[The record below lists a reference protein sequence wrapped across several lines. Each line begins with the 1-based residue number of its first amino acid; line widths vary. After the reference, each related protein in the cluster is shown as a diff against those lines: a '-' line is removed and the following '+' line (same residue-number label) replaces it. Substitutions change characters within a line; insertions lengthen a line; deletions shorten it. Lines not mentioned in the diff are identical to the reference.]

1 MSATLNEEEFN
12 ASEVGRQGRLELIIS
27 TEMRF
32 RLSFANMREHI
43 QINLTCMFG
52 NDRESR
58 KITNSSTCL
67 TAAMDLHFTIRNS
80 AATFPL

>member
-12 ASEVGRQGRLELIIS
+12 ASEVGRQGRLEIIS

-32 RLSFANMREHI
+32 RLSFANMRERI
-43 QINLTCMFG
+43 QINLTSMFG

-58 KITNSSTCL
+58 KITNSSACL
-67 TAAMDLHFTIRNS
+67 TAAMDLHFTIHNS
-80 AATFPL
+80 TATFPP